1 MSSIAALAT
10 RRALTRQPL
19 LRAPPRRFTSSK
31 IEDANLEKGAKKDP
45 ELYVRT
51 PDQPLSLTRALKLIL
66 ATIGP
71 SRCHVWCLPPCRLV
85 NIALPPAPDT
95 RLFPQTILSLGDR
108 SSQFNRTYT
117 LPRGAGDMF

>member
-51 PDQPLSLTRALKLIL
+51 P
-66 ATIGP
+66 
-71 SRCHVWCLPPCRLV
+71 
-85 NIALPPAPDT
+85 
-95 RLFPQTILSLGDR
+95 
-108 SSQFNRTYT
+108 
-117 LPRGAGDMF
+117 